1 MNVTQICN
9 SIIALFKKKIPPMP
23 QLPRS
28 LVVSS
33 SVKKEGLST
42 IKSTSNVVTELNK
55 LGIPTDKMPD
65 GSPNLTI
72 AFIQAITEERN
83 RSLKFDASFQV
94 GIQPGS
100 MMLTAI
106 GANGG
111 GPITVQGVNTSTGIG
126 SGAIL

>member
-55 LGIPTDKMPD
+55 LEYLQIKCH

-100 MMLTAI
+100 MMLTAF

>member
-94 GIQPGS
+94 GIDRKS
-100 MMLTAI
+100 
-106 GANGG
+106 
-111 GPITVQGVNTSTGIG
+111 VV
-126 SGAIL
+126 